1 MSRIT
6 NVDGTP
12 AAQRNRLR
20 RTIAE
25 ILRRM
30 SAKSAIDNEA
40 KDMLAFIVVGLRLI
54 DESIE
59 KSCVAWEKR
68 DYYVKADQFRREWR
82 WVAPAADRIEDLI
95 VTEEWSL
102 LPTELAGLAA
112 RFSDVNINKM
122 TKPATLWQGAHQKL
136 RSGYNGKR

>member
-40 KDMLAFIVVGLRLI
+40 KDMLAFIVVGLRLLE
-54 DESIE
+54 ESIE
-59 KSCVAWEKR
+59 KSGVAGEKR
-68 DYYVKADQFRREWR
+68 DYYVKAAQFRREWR

-112 RFSDVNINKM
+112 RFAD
-122 TKPATLWQGAHQKL
+122 G
-136 RSGYNGKR
+136 

>member
-30 SAKSAIDNEA
+30 SAKSAIDA
-40 KDMLAFIVVGLRLI
+40 
-54 DESIE
+54 
-59 KSCVAWEKR
+59 
-68 DYYVKADQFRREWR
+68 
-82 WVAPAADRIEDLI
+82 
-95 VTEEWSL
+95 
-102 LPTELAGLAA
+102 
-112 RFSDVNINKM
+112 
-122 TKPATLWQGAHQKL
+122 
-136 RSGYNGKR
+136 